1 MSDVLIASNQADAE
15 AADKVVEHHAA
26 MSGRLGVLVG
36 RLEAAQTGADA
47 LAARDE
53 LVDWARTDLV
63 PHAEAE
69 EAVLYA
75 AAVTIPGHKVLVE
88 AMIAEHRVLIG
99 LIDTLAAAD
108 HPVRAIAS
116 AGGLRTLFETHVDK
130 ENTLV
135 VPALVSSHEHSMA
148 TLLGQMHAAL
158 PAGHDAAEA
167 THAAPAQ
174 QGSGHTCG
182 CGGHDEAGMPVLDA
196 REIPH
201 AIRHATIFGA
211 LDGLQ
216 VGSGLILQAD
226 HDPVPLLMQLEQR
239 APGAFE
245 ISYLQR
251 GPELFEIQLVRS

>member
-36 RLEAAQTGADA
+36 KLEAAQTGAEA
-47 LAARDE
+47 LSARDE
-53 LVDWARTDLV
+53 LVDWARTELV

-75 AAVTIPGHKVLVE
+75 AAVTMPGLKILVE
-88 AMIAEHRVLIG
+88 AMIAEHRVLVG
-99 LIDTLAAAD
+99 LIENLAAAS
-108 HPVRAIAS
+108 HPVRAIAA

-135 VPALVSSHEHSMA
+135 VPALVSSPEHSMSD
-148 TLLGQMHAAL
+148 LLDRMHAEL
-158 PAGHDAAEA
+158 PADPHPGASGQ
-167 THAAPAQ
+167 AAPAQ
-174 QGSGHTCG
+174 AHTCG
-182 CGGHDEAGMPVLDA
+182 CGGHDEEGMPVLDA

-211 LDGLQ
+211 LDGVQ
-216 VGSGLILQAD
+216 PGSGLILQAD

>member
-26 MSGRLGVLVG
+26 MGGRLGVLVG
-36 RLEAAQTGADA
+36 KLEAAQTGAEA

-53 LVDWARTDLV
+53 LVDWARTELV
-63 PHAEAE
+63 PHAKAE
-69 EAVLYA
+69 ESVLYA
-75 AAVTIPGHKVLVE
+75 AAVNIPGYKVLVE
-88 AMIAEHRVLIG
+88 AMIAEHRVLIS
-99 LIDTLAAAD
+99 LIDALAAAS

-135 VPALVSSHEHSMA
+135 VPALVGSSEHSMA
-148 TLLGQMHAAL
+148 DLLDQMHAAL
-158 PAGHDAAEA
+158 PTPEAGSDA
-167 THAAPAQ
+167 TQPT
-174 QGSGHTCG
+174 GGHTCG
-182 CGGHDEAGMPVLDA
+182 CGGHDDEGMPVLDA

-211 LDGLQ
+211 LEAVQPGN
-216 VGSGLILQAD
+216 GLILQAD
-226 HDPVPLLMQLEQR
+226 HDPVPLLMPLEQR

-251 GPELFEIQLVRS
+251 GPELFEIQLVRR

>member
-1 MSDVLIASNQADAE
+1 MSDVLIASSQADAE

-26 MSGRLGVLVG
+26 MGGRLSVLVG
-36 RLEAAQTGADA
+36 KLEAAQTGAEA
-47 LAARDE
+47 LSARDE
-53 LVDWARTDLV
+53 LVAWARTELV

-69 EAVLYA
+69 EKVLYE
-75 AAVTIPGHKVLVE
+75 AAVKIPALKVLIE
-88 AMIAEHRVLIG
+88 AMIAEHRVLVG
-99 LIDTLAAAD
+99 LIDSLATAN
-108 HPVRAIAS
+108 HPVRAIAA

-135 VPALVSSHEHSMA
+135 VPALVSSPEHSMSDLLDRMHSTLPSSQAAGVA
-148 TLLGQMHAAL
+148 TA
-158 PAGHDAAEA
+158 
-167 THAAPAQ
+167 AAPAE
-174 QGSGHTCG
+174 GGHTCG
-182 CGGHDEAGMPVLDA
+182 CGGHDEEGMPVLDA

-211 LDGLQ
+211 LDGLRS
-216 VGSGLILQAD
+216 GNGLILQAD

-239 APGAFE
+239 APGGYE

>member
-26 MSGRLGVLVG
+26 MGGRLGALVG
-36 RLEAAQTGADA
+36 ALEAAQTGAEA

-53 LVDWARTDLV
+53 LVNWARAELV

-69 EAVLYA
+69 EAVLYGA
-75 AAVTIPGHKVLVE
+75 AAGLDGYKVLVE
-88 AMIAEHRVLIG
+88 AMIAEHRVLVG
-99 LIDTLAAAD
+99 LLDTLQSAS
-108 HPVRAIAS
+108 HPVRAIAA
-116 AGGLRTLFETHVDK
+116 AGGLRTLFETHVEK
-130 ENTLV
+130 ENNLV
-135 VPALVSSHEHSMA
+135 VPALVGSPEHSMA
-148 TLLGQMHAAL
+148 QLLDQMHAAL
-158 PAGHDAAEA
+158 PAPAATPAAAAE
-167 THAAPAQ
+167 PA
-174 QGSGHTCG
+174 GHTCG
-182 CGGHDEAGMPVLDA
+182 CGGHDEEGMPTLDA

-216 VGSGLILQAD
+216 SGRGLILQAD

-251 GPELFEIQLVRS
+251 GPELFEIQLVRN